1 MRQQQKRKLAEMGG
15 KHFLRP
21 HTQPLADWRKKREGD
36 ATRGAR
42 FFPAAKVADPRHDV
56 AHLGG
61 GQVKTGGQSPDGLKA
76 GRIPSFGALDGAFT
90 QPADRSELF
99 L

>member
-1 MRQQQKRKLAEMGG
+1 M
-15 KHFLRP
+15 
-21 HTQPLADWRKKREGD
+21 D
-36 ATRGAR
+36 
-42 FFPAAKVADPRHDV
+42 DV

-61 GQVKTGGQSPDGLKA
+61 GQVKTGGQGPDGLKA
-76 GRIPSFGALDGAFT
+76 GRIPAFGALDGAFT